1 MSLDSI
7 KQRLLEEIRA
17 RGRDDNYI
25 DYNEEREILQI
36 AIHRGI
42 EIDRARAALAE
53 VCASEG
59 FTQEN
64 ELRARTRELCRAAI
78 EKDGFI
84 ERNVFDQMVQT
95 IRTAAQ
101 GRVIERDVKKL
112 IVTVMEDHALN
123 KVKSGWF
130 VNWYSAVKREVGLA

>member
-1 MSLDSI
+1 MTLDDI
-7 KQRLLEEIRA
+7 KQRLVEEIRA
-17 RGRDDNYI
+17 RGSDDKYI
-25 DYNEEREILQI
+25 DHNEEREILQI

-42 EIDRARAALAE
+42 EIDRARTALAE

-64 ELRARTRELCRAAI
+64 ELRSLARELCRAAI
-78 EKDGFI
+78 EKDGLI
-84 ERNVFDQMVQT
+84 ERKVFAEIVRS

-101 GRVIERDVKKL
+101 GRILERDVKKL

>member
-1 MSLDSI
+1 MTLDEI
-7 KQRLLEEIRA
+7 KQRLVEEIRA
-17 RGRDDNYI
+17 RGRDDKYI
-25 DYNEEREILQI
+25 DTNEEREILQI

-42 EIDRARAALAE
+42 EINQALAALAE
-53 VCASEG
+53 VCVSEG

-64 ELRARTRELCRAAI
+64 DLRSRTRELCRAAI

-84 ERNVFDQMVQT
+84 QRSMFEQIFRSVL
-95 IRTAAQ
+95 TAAQ
-101 GRVIERDVKKL
+101 GRVLEKDVKKL

-130 VNWYSAVKREVGLA
+130 VNWYSSVKRDVGLA